1 MTLKLDD
8 LKNNNTKNIDAYLD
22 VTHTQPSSGPPRRLS
37 TSSRGVGR
45 GDAINVCITQLNDY
59 TCTVYVRQNKY
70 GHVLK
75 T

>member
-8 LKNNNTKNIDAYLD
+8 LKNNNTKNIDVLED
-22 VTHTQPSSGPPRRLS
+22 NNF
-37 TSSRGVGR
+37 
-45 GDAINVCITQLNDY
+45 INNSMITQLNDY

>member
-1 MTLKLDD
+1 MTSRTTILKTL
-8 LKNNNTKNIDAYLD
+8 THTLD
-22 VTHTQPSSGPPRRLS
+22 VTHTQPSSSPPRRLS

-45 GDAINVCITQLNDY
+45 GDAINVCITQLKDY